1 MVKSLVS
8 GTFSSRFVGRGLF
21 PATAL
26 ALFGLNLETHAVVPL
41 QPQVVKTRFPTSDV
55 VVAVEILSPT
65 SDGKDASGRLA
76 KAIDRVAAA
85 GGGVVFL
92 EAGHYRL
99 AAAVTV
105 KEGVTLRG
113 DWAPPTAD
121 GWENGTVLELVSGRG
136 RADGPAA
143 LSLERGSG
151 LRELVLW
158 HPDQRATEIVPY
170 PWAVRSSQRVSGDN
184 TTVLNVT
191 LVNPYQ
197 GLRIGPEWN
206 ELHTIRNVFG
216 TPLKTGLW
224 LDGTTDIGRIT
235 DVDFRA
241 GWWES
246 SELPGAPTAGPA
258 RRALRRFL
266 ASQGTGAVVGRSDW
280 EYLYRF
286 RAAGY
291 AVGLRFQRGKRGD
304 SNAVMFGCELRNCG
318 TAMVLDSVNAVGLA
332 ATACVFDGAE
342 FALLGPASFTKTAQF
357 NSCEFRTVGGENAVR
372 LDGRGLLT
380 FQNCTFTGWKRAAID
395 ARAGGLSVLGCEFR
409 QAGEHVRLGEALEK
423 ARILGN
429 RFAGAPG
436 IVDRTRNADV
446 AIASSVPLR
455 FARPDVSPHRA
466 APARRP
472 ASDRLFSVADF
483 GADAS
488 APDNT
493 AAFAS
498 ALAAAR
504 RARGGT
510 VYVPAGYYRLRGG
523 LTVPSGVELRGCFDV
538 PHHTIS
544 GGSVLMP
551 LGGRGETDGPPFLQL
566 EAGSGLR
573 GLTVWYPEQNLLD
586 VTPYPWTVRS
596 LGPNCWVQDVTLG
609 NAYQG
614 VDFGT
619 YPSAGHVVSYLAGA
633 VLRKG
638 LWVSKSD
645 GDGWIEDVQFNPHYS
660 VRLPG
665 DLPRP
670 VYGKRDVGGAVIDTQ
685 RHHLEGIVFGRCR
698 NEYVRGTFLYAA
710 WDGIAFRDDGGGTN
724 ARIIQHGTDTGSRAL
739 FLEKVG
745 ERGVEFIDAQLV
757 ALGRY
762 VRAAIVTAPEFS
774 GKVALFNSQIWAG
787 PQTGI
792 FRGPGEVLLQQL
804 GTRSGPIRVE
814 AGRFM
819 LENANFSERM
829 EHQVEVLKGCESA
842 RLLAN
847 FSARGPF
854 SLRNRAGARCW
865 ARANGASRRPTAQGP
880 ARFGTGW
887 EPGESAGLKDTVAVS
902 GGGTRAVRQ
911 ATCGPVRTPD
921 AHSGG
926 FALRLRGEAVAGY
939 AFVYFRV
946 FDGPLAVHGDS
957 VLSYWL
963 RPENELGRHVGVDL
977 LSADGRLLRDSGAR
991 TSAGAGVHPSSG
1003 RGKVGVWQRIEIP
1016 LGHQFGEGEIAA
1028 VMFAFDSR
1036 KGPGPFSALI
1046 DDFRIESAEGAVPW
1060 QLTMVPSGGS
1070 APVGTRVEL
1079 KPGPEVRGVRYTLD
1093 GTNPTKRSARYTA
1106 PVVLDKLGL
1115 WEVRAVA
1122 ESAKGVLSKRVFSA
1136 LFEVRAPAP

>member
-1 MVKSLVS
+1 MIKSIAAP
-8 GTFSSRFVGRGLF
+8 TFRMRPAGPGLF
-21 PATAL
+21 PTAAL
-26 ALFGLNLETHAVVPL
+26 ALFCLNLETHAMGPL
-41 QPQVVKTRFPTSDV
+41 QPRVIQTRFPTSDV
-55 VVAVEILSPT
+55 VIAVEVLSPAPG
-65 SDGKDASGRLA
+65 GKDASERLA
-76 KAIDRVAAA
+76 KAIDRVAAT

-92 EAGHYRL
+92 EAGRYRL
-99 AAAVTV
+99 ASPVTV

-113 DWAPPTAD
+113 DWAPPVAD

-143 LSLERGSG
+143 LTLERGSG
-151 LRELVLW
+151 IRELVLW
-158 HPDQRATEIVPY
+158 HPEQKPTEIVPY

-197 GLRIGPEWN
+197 GIRIGPEWN

-246 SELPGAPTAGPA
+246 AKLPGAPTAGPA
-258 RRALRRFL
+258 RSSLRRFL

-318 TAMVLDSVNAVGLA
+318 TALVLDSVNAVGLA
-332 ATACVFDGAE
+332 ASGCLFEGAA
-342 FALLGPASFTKTAQF
+342 FALRAPRSFIKTAQF
-357 NSCEFRTVGGENAVR
+357 NSCEFRTSGENAVR
-372 LDGRGLLT
+372 LEGEGLLT
-380 FQNCTFTGWKRAAID
+380 FQNCTFADWRQAAID

-409 QAGEHVRLGEALEK
+409 APGEDIRLGKAVEK

-429 RFAGAPG
+429 RFTGAPR
-436 IVDRTRNADV
+436 IVDRTLNADV
-446 AIASSVPLR
+446 EIALSVPVT

-498 ALAAAR
+498 ALAAAGR
-504 RARGGT
+504 TRGGT
-510 VYVPAGYYRLRGG
+510 VYVPAGYYRLQGG
-523 LTVPSGVELRGCFDV
+523 LTVPAGVELRGCFDV

-551 LGGRGETDGPPFLQL
+551 LGGRGERDGTPFLQL
-566 EAGSGLR
+566 ESGSGLR
-573 GLTVWYPEQNLLD
+573 GLTIWYPEQDLLD
-586 VTPYPWTVRS
+586 VTPYPWAVRS
-596 LGPNCWVQDVTLG
+596 LGPNCWVRDVTLG

-619 YPSAGHVVSYLAGA
+619 HPSTGHVISYLAGT

-638 LWVSKSD
+638 LWVSKCD

-670 VYGKRDVGGAVIDTQ
+670 EYGKRDVGGAVIDTQ

-698 NEYVRGTFLYAA
+698 NEHVRGTFLYAA
-710 WDGIAFRDDGGGTN
+710 WDGIAFRDDDGGTN

-739 FLEKVG
+739 YIEKVG

-762 VRAAIVTAPEFS
+762 VQAAIVTAPEFS
-774 GKVALFNSQIWAG
+774 GKVALFNSQVWAG

-792 FRGPGEVLLQQL
+792 LRGPGEVLLQQL

-814 AGRFM
+814 AGRFT

-829 EHQVEVLKGCESA
+829 GHQVEVLKGCESA
-842 RLLAN
+842 RLLGN
-847 FSARGPF
+847 LSSRGPF
-854 SLRNRAGARCW
+854 SLRNQAGARCW
-865 ARANGASRRPTAQGP
+865 ARANGASRRPTVRGP
-880 ARFGTGW
+880 ARLSTGW
-887 EPGESAGLKDTVAVS
+887 EPGQPGGLKDTIAAR
-902 GGGTRAVRQ
+902 GGGMRAVKS

-921 AHSGG
+921 AHSGE
-926 FALRLRGEAVAGY
+926 FALRLRGEAAADY

-946 FDGPLAVHGDS
+946 FDGPLAVHGDT

-963 RPENELGRHVGVDL
+963 RPENALGRHVGVDL
-977 LSADGRLLRDSGAR
+977 LFAGGKVLRDVGAR
-991 TSAGAGVHPSSG
+991 TTSGGGVHPSSG
-1003 RGKVGVWQRIEIP
+1003 RGKVGTWQRFEIP
-1016 LGHQFGEGEIAA
+1016 LGRRFGEDEIAA

-1046 DDFRIESAEGAVPW
+1046 DDFRLESNEGDLPW
-1060 QLTMVPSGGS
+1060 QVTVVPSGG
-1070 APVGTRVEL
+1070 PVALGTLVEL
-1079 KPGPEVRGVRYTLD
+1079 RSGPGVRGVRYTLD
-1093 GTNPTKRSARYTA
+1093 GTNPTKRSTRYTA
-1106 PVVLDKLGL
+1106 PIALDKPGL

-1122 ESAKGVLSKRVFSA
+1122 ESAAGVLSKRVFST
-1136 LFEVRAPAP
+1136 LFEVRAAVP